1 MFNRYKELEYRI
13 NDLQKA
19 NDKFRDE
26 LYKLKNTIDSHYKFK
41 VLYKPRYDWAFM
53 FNPEVIE
60 KYFFDKETAIEFVKD
75 NLSNK
80 DEPIILDLKT
90 SKAVDFIQLKEKK

>member
-1 MFNRYKELEYRI
+1 MFNKYKELEYRI

-26 LYKLKNTIDSHYKFK
+26 LYELKNTVKDHYKFK
-41 VLYKPRYDWAFM
+41 VLYKPSWFFM
-53 FNPEVIE
+53 FKPTVTE

-90 SKAVDFIQLKEKK
+90 GKAVDFIQLKEKK

>member
-1 MFNRYKELEYRI
+1 MFNKYKELEYRI

-26 LYKLKNTIDSHYKFK
+26 LYELKNTVKDHYKFK
-41 VLYKPRYDWAFM
+41 VLYKPSWFFM
-53 FNPEVIE
+53 FKPTVTE
-60 KYFFDKETAIEFVKD
+60 KAIEFVKD

-90 SKAVDFIQLKEKK
+90 GKAVDFIQLKEKK